1 MKLTLDAL
9 QMLDAIDLRGSFA
22 AAAGALH
29 RVPSAV
35 THAVRKLEDDLG
47 IALFVRDGRRAV
59 LTAAGRTLLEEGRHL
74 LRAAGELER
83 RVKSVATGWEG
94 EFTIALDAS
103 IPAAALFPLV
113 EEFDREQAGTRL
125 RFTTEVLGGSW
136 DALHTGR
143 ADLAVGAAGEPP
155 PGGGWVVRP
164 LGTLEFVLAVA
175 PHHPLAD
182 APEPLTRE
190 AVAPYRVVVLADTS
204 RELAG
209 RTAGLAAMANIL
221 TVADADTKL
230 AAQLAGLGI
239 GHLPRPL
246 AEHHEAAGRLV
257 IKRMAEATVPTQ
269 RYLAWRADRKGRA
282 LAWFTARLDTPAWR
296 QRLTAGLQGVS
307 TKRPVSRRATGAR
320 K

>member
-35 THAVRKLEDDLG
+35 THAVRRLEEDLG
-47 IALFVRDGRRAV
+47 VTLFERTGRRAV

-74 LRAAGELER
+74 LRAAAELEG
-83 RVKSVATGWEG
+83 RVRSVATGWES
-94 EFTIALDAS
+94 ELTIAVDAS
-103 IPAAALFPLV
+103 IAPATLFPLI
-113 EEFDREQAGTRL
+113 EEFTGEAAGTRL
-125 RFTTEVLGGSW
+125 RLTAEVLGGTW

-143 ADLAVGAAGEPP
+143 ADLAVGASGEPP
-155 PGGGWVVRP
+155 PGGGWIVRP
-164 LGTLEFVLAVA
+164 LEPLEFVLAVA
-175 PHHPLAD
+175 PGHPLAS
-182 APEPLTRE
+182 APEPLTRS

-204 RELAG
+204 RELSG
-209 RTAGLAAMANIL
+209 RSAGLAAMADTL
-221 TVADADTKL
+221 TVADAETKL

-239 GHLPRPL
+239 GHLPRPV
-246 AEHHEAAGRLV
+246 AERHAAEGRLV
-257 IKRMAEATVPTQ
+257 IKRMAEAMPAAM
-269 RYLAWRADRKGRA
+269 RYLAWRSGRKGRA
-282 LAWFTARLDTPAWR
+282 LAWFAARLDTPEWR
-296 QRLTAGLQGVS
+296 ARLVGRTQGVS